1 MKVKT
6 NINNFLFYF
15 SYFLLMISNFCGKV
29 IFLSNYLKYFKIL
42 AIGLLLI
49 KCIIQDRKYTFKSFI
64 KILLL
69 ILTGF
74 LSYFKSGDES
84 ILILFLSI
92 LASRHII
99 FDDFVEKDFKFK
111 IILVIILMLLHF
123 LGLTNDVVL
132 YRYGTDIARNSFGF
146 SHPNIFGI
154 FITMI
159 SIEFIYIHRNKFK
172 YIYLIPLFAVVIFII
187 YYTDSRAS
195 ALLLIL
201 FIIYCLFSK
210 TLSKFFDININKK
223 VFTNIF
229 LILTILSFIMA
240 YLYRINNQ
248 LGIILNELF
257 TTRIQFIDYYL
268 NNYNITLFGTKLLLI
283 SSENAKL
290 LGVSPLILDNLF
302 AYLLLR
308 YGLVSFLIIMI
319 FYNKSI
325 KIAYKHNNKFLVAIL
340 VLLAIY
346 GLMEKYPIHIVYN
359 CFIIYFSNV
368 LYGDKESDKND

>member
-1 MKVKT
+1 
-6 NINNFLFYF
+6 
-15 SYFLLMISNFCGKV
+15 
-29 IFLSNYLKYFKIL
+29 
-42 AIGLLLI
+42 
-49 KCIIQDRKYTFKSFI
+49 
-64 KILLL
+64 
-69 ILTGF
+69 
-74 LSYFKSGDES
+74 
-84 ILILFLSI
+84 
-92 LASRHII
+92 
-99 FDDFVEKDFKFK
+99 
-111 IILVIILMLLHF
+111 
-123 LGLTNDVVL
+123 
-132 YRYGTDIARNSFGF
+132 
-146 SHPNIFGI
+146 
-154 FITMI
+154 MI

-268 NNYNITLFGTKLLLI
+268 NNYNITLFGNKLLLI